1 MLKVATYNVENLF
14 SRPVLFNMKDHDKAA
29 EYLKKVSEFTRL
41 LDQDYYTANKKKIE
55 ALYEEI
61 GRFIIINI
69 RASKVGRNIIE
80 KGKLKAK
87 GREDWDGFIDLK
99 RERFAQETVEFTAKV
114 LKTVKADIQ
123 CLVEVESAGTLKMFN
138 TDRLDS
144 TFSDRI
150 VIDGNDPRGIDIA
163 LASKKKYPIVT
174 ARTNIF
180 ARGNEGK
187 TIFSR
192 DCLEVELKVPGDK
205 NLFVL
210 VNHFKAKDATPDI
223 SDAKRKS
230 QATEVSRILRERYNM
245 KNDYVIVAGDLN
257 DEPASAPLKPLM
269 ATPGLHNVLDVVNH
283 PKDDRWTYYYGKEK
297 AFNTIDY
304 LCVSEALKKRV
315 KMAGFE
321 RRGMFDL
328 AKLTNGKQ
336 SSFEGLTNWKLAGS
350 DHALVW
356 VDLDL

>member
-1 MLKVATYNVENLF
+1 MTRVATYNVENLF
-14 SRPVLFNMKDHDKAA
+14 SRPVLFNMRDHDKAA
-29 EYLKKVSEFTRL
+29 EYLKKVSEFTRF
-41 LDQDYYTANKKKIE
+41 LDQDSYAGSKSKIE
-55 ALYEEI
+55 TLYEEI

-99 RERFAQETVEFTAKV
+99 RERFEQETVEFTAKV

-123 CLVEVESAGTLKMFN
+123 CLVEVESAETLKGFN

-144 TFSDRI
+144 MFSDRI

-163 LASKKKYPIVT
+163 LGSKKKYPIVT

-180 ARGNEGK
+180 ARGDDGK
-187 TIFSR
+187 AIFSR
-192 DCLEVELKVPGDK
+192 DCLEVEIKLPGSK

-210 VNHFKAKDATPDI
+210 VNHFKAKDATPAT
-223 SDAKRKS
+223 SDAKRKA
-230 QATEVSRILRERYNM
+230 QAAEVSRILRERYDL
-245 KNDYVIVAGDLN
+245 KKQYVVVAGDLN
-257 DEPASAPLKPLM
+257 DEPNSAPLKPLFAM
-269 ATPGLHNVLDVVNH
+269 PDLHNVLDVVGL
-283 PKDDRWTYYYGKEK
+283 PKDDRWTYYYGKDK
-297 AFNTIDY
+297 AFNVIDY
-304 LCVSEALKKRV
+304 LLVSEALSKRV
-315 KMAGFE
+315 KEAGLE

-328 AKLTNGKQ
+328 AKLTKGAQ
-336 SSFEGLTNWKLAGS
+336 SSFPGLTNWKLAGS

-356 VDLDL
+356 ADFDL